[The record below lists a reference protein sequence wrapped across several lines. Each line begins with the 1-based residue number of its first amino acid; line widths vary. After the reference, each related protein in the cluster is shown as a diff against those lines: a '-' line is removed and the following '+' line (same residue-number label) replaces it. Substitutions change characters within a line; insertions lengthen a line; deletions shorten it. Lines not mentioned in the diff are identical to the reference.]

1 MAIGRISGQMLKA
14 NLLRSGTDLAFETN
28 LLVLDV
34 TNSFVGVGTATP
46 SRQLHISGT
55 GALRLPS
62 GTDAQRGTAAN
73 GDIRYNTDQTQI
85 EGYVDGAWVD
95 LGSGSKITDADGNTG
110 IDVERATDQNEIH
123 FFIESVGDVAH
134 IRSDGAIELNN
145 LEIDNQ
151 TITGLTTNG
160 DINITPNGTGNVN
173 LNADT
178 IRVGDSSGDITIT
191 TNDAVDLILSTN
203 NGTNSGTIKI
213 QDNANGN
220 IEILPN
226 GAGEVVVTSAITTNG
241 TNDLV
246 LDTNAGTNSGSI
258 TIFDGVDGNID
269 ITPNGTGEVNI
280 TKVDIGGGEIDGTT
294 IGANSAAAG
303 TFTNLTANGTIN
315 IDGDGTGDNI
325 DGVII
330 GANLAAA
337 GTFTTVD
344 TSGNVTVGGNLIV
357 NGVTTTIESTTLQIE
372 DPLIVLAKNNS
383 GGTANTY
390 DQGLL
395 INRGSE
401 TNQAFIWDESADE
414 FAVVSTT
421 ETGGTAGNI
430 VISAYADFTA
440 KDLNGD
446 KFITTGITIEDN
458 NITATQ
464 SNDNLV
470 LTPSGTGSVV
480 INGSATFNGTVFF
493 GDNNI
498 GDVGDINVDSVSSDN
513 GTDFDLLLDDNQSAA
528 LEIKEGSTAYMTFV
542 TTNSSEQITVD
553 KKLLV
558 SSGVTFESNTVD
570 INGGAIDGTAIG
582 ANSRSTGQFTS
593 IDANAGIDIDADN
606 QSLTIGASADF
617 TIAHDGTDTTIDNNT
632 GILKILGAA
641 SSSIQINSDAA
652 NVDTQIS
659 GDSDAELIYVD
670 ASADRIGISTAS
682 PAYILD
688 IASTDAVRLPS
699 GANGT
704 RPTAA
709 TGVIRFNTDS
719 SAYEGSTDGSTWTTF
734 AMGGGGV
741 AAISKVSATGDGST
755 STFTGFFADAP
766 ATAANVMV
774 YIDNVYQEPT
784 ENYTVSSNNITFTS
798 APHSGARIFA
808 LVGFD
813 AGSMTTGGV
822 ARTQTD
828 TVAFTSSATA
838 IMTYNATSYRSAEL
852 FITITDAGNTEYS
865 CMKANVVH
873 DGTTAYISVYGIVN
887 TGSSDTATITAS
899 LAGNTVTVSAVST
912 GGASS
917 ALVQY
922 SLQAV

>member
-34 TNSFVGVGTATP
+34 TNSFVGIGTATP
-46 SRQLHISGT
+46 ARKLHISDT

-73 GDIRYNTDQTQI
+73 GDIRYNTDQAQI
-85 EGYVDGAWVD
+85 EGYVSGAWVD

-110 IDVERATDQNEIH
+110 IDVERSADENEIH
-123 FFIESVGDVAH
+123 FFTESAGDVAH
-134 IRSDGAIELNN
+134 IRADGSIELNN

-151 TITGLTTNG
+151 TITGLTTNA
-160 DINITPNGTGNVN
+160 DINITPNGTGQV
-173 LNADT
+173 AMT
-178 IRVGDSSGDITIT
+178 
-191 TNDAVDLILSTN
+191 AVDI
-203 NGTNSGTIKI
+203 
-213 QDNANGN
+213 A
-220 IEILPN
+220 
-226 GAGEVVVTSAITTNG
+226 
-241 TNDLV
+241 
-246 LDTNAGTNSGSI
+246 
-258 TIFDGVDGNID
+258 
-269 ITPNGTGEVNI
+269 
-280 TKVDIGGGEIDGTT
+280 GGEIDGTT

-315 IDGDGTGDNI
+315 IDGDGSGDNI

-372 DPLIVLAKNNS
+372 DPLLVLAKNNS
-383 GGTANTY
+383 GGVANTY

-395 INRGSE
+395 ISRGSD
-401 TNQAFIWDESADE
+401 TNQAFIWDESEDE
-414 FAVVSTT
+414 FAVISTT
-421 ETGGTAGNI
+421 ETGDTAGNI
-430 VISAYADFTA
+430 NLTAYADFAA
-440 KDLNGD
+440 KDVYANS
-446 KFITTGITIEDN
+446 FVSTGITIEDN

-464 SNDNLV
+464 TNDDLV
-470 LTPSGTGSVV
+470 LTGSGTGSVR
-480 INGSATFNGTVFF
+480 I
-493 GDNNI
+493 
-498 GDVGDINVDSVSSDN
+498 
-513 GTDFDLLLDDNQSAA
+513 DL
-528 LEIKEGSTAYMTFV
+528 
-542 TTNSSEQITVD
+542 
-553 KKLLV
+553 
-558 SSGVTFESNTVD
+558 VD

-593 IDANAGIDIDADN
+593 IDANAGIDIDADS

-659 GDSDAELIYVD
+659 GDTVASLLYVD
-670 ASADRIGISTAS
+670 ASADKIGIGTST
-682 PAYILD
+682 PAYVLE
-688 IASTDAVRLPS
+688 IASTDALRLPVGS
-699 GANGT
+699 NGT

-709 TGVIRFNTDS
+709 TGVIRFNSDS

-755 STFTGFFADAP
+755 STFNGFFADAP

-784 ENYTVSSNNITFTS
+784 ENYTVSSNNLTFTS

-828 TVAFTSSATA
+828 SVSFTSSATN

-852 FITITDAGNTEYS
+852 FVQVTDSGNTEYS
-865 CMKANVVH
+865 CMKANVIH
-873 DGTTAYISVYGIVN
+873 DGSDAYISVYGIVN
-887 TGSSDTATITAS
+887 TGTSDSVTLTAVLNGS
-899 LAGNTVTVSAVST
+899 TVEVKAIST
-912 GGASS
+912 GGAS
-917 ALVQY
+917 AATVQY
-922 SLQAV
+922 SLSAV